1 MKSAFFSVTSTSPRE
16 AGLTEKPQGRLDKI
30 NVHIQLFVEIF
41 NYLKQI
47 IEYLALKYLTAK
59 EFGQVIQLLNNL

>member
-1 MKSAFFSVTSTSPRE
+1 M
-16 AGLTEKPQGRLDKI
+16 TEKPQGRLDKI